1 MYAGKAGRTI
11 YPTLNIS
18 MGDKIDDQIQITSAL
33 NRTTYYNVGYQLYK
47 EQQVADSIGSLYA
60 FLFEML
66 VIIFDWFI
74 YDDCVIVINIL
85 FV

>member
-1 MYAGKAGRTI
+1 M
-11 YPTLNIS
+11 
-18 MGDKIDDQIQITSAL
+18 
-33 NRTTYYNVGYQLYK
+33 
-47 EQQVADSIGSLYA
+47 ADSIGSLYA

-85 FV
+85 FVWEPQKSENQGQMNAMIT